1 MVQVQGWSFS
11 GSVRGGGPPRGRTKN
26 QISGSDASKPSGKEF
41 FFPLAAAATALF
53 QRLDFDTSHPR
64 LRPGWDLVGDITHRS
79 TVEAVLGHFEGQLAD
94 LVVCE
99 PWSLTGTLLSA

>member
-11 GSVRGGGPPRGRTKN
+11 GSGGAVGLHRDEPKTKF
-26 QISGSDASKPSGKEF
+26 QEVMPQSQAARSC

-64 LRPGWDLVGDITHRS
+64 WRPGWDLVGDITHRS

-99 PWSLTGTLLSA
+99 PWSLTGTFLSA